1 MDDHPPTARF
11 FTGNWNTNL
20 RKSAQSVD
28 KKDVIHRLH
37 RFSQITEPP
46 IESLAEREQ

>member
-1 MDDHPPTARF
+1 MGGADAILHRQL
-11 FTGNWNTNL
+11 GKNL

-37 RFSQITEPP
+37 FSQITEPP